1 MNFLGKLFAE
11 NAEKVAPN
19 ITGFASDAGE
29 KCSVCLKT
37 TDQIL
42 EEHNRRNWGSS
53 IDPDWTNGICP
64 ECNRVYCIR
73 HAIFIKDPQGHRV
86 PACPTHKLK
95 LSHKF

>member
-1 MNFLGKLFAE
+1 MNFLGKLFAT
-11 NAEKVAPN
+11 NVAHD
-19 ITGFASDAGE
+19 ITGFASDKGE

-53 IDPDWTNGICP
+53 FDPDWTNAICP
-64 ECNRVYCIR
+64 ACKKVSCFR
-73 HAIFIKDPQGHRV
+73 HAIFIKDPQGNRV

-95 LSHKF
+95 LSNKL